1 MTPHRLRRGASHLPA
16 RRSRQNA
23 TFIHYQALSMTAKHF
38 LQPNRLAPGVEPH
51 GKGQQNMPF
60 DTKPI
65 YKPALPNLIGKVRA

>member
-1 MTPHRLRRGASHLPA
+1 
-16 RRSRQNA
+16 
-23 TFIHYQALSMTAKHF
+23 MTAKHF
-38 LQPNRLAPGVEPH
+38 LQPNRLAPGLEPH